1 MSESQNPTVA
11 AFDLDGTLSEGGSVV
26 HWLRFIAGTRAT
38 YSAGLSLLTPLTIGA
53 IKSGSAADSA
63 KERLFHKLLAGRD
76 VADVQAKSRE
86 FILQHLESNGR
97 AHVVAR
103 LRWHLDQ
110 GHKVVI
116 VSASPQLYVDVV
128 GETLG
133 ANGGCG
139 TRLGVDAR
147 NKLTGMYL
155 GKNCRGS
162 EKIRRLNEWISEQ
175 GFASKPVVYAYGNSR
190 GDLKMLTS
198 ADYGFDCG
206 KLGRFGAL
214 KNFSRLEA
222 SLLLD

>member
-1 MSESQNPTVA
+1 MSEQHNPTVA

-53 IKSGSAADSA
+53 IKSGSSADNA

-76 VADVQAKSRE
+76 IAEVQEQSRA
-86 FILQHLESNGR
+86 FILQHLEKNIR

-103 LRWHLDQ
+103 MRWHLDQ

-128 GETLG
+128 AEMFGT
-133 ANGGCG
+133 NGGCG

-162 EKIRRLNEWISEQ
+162 EKIRRLNEWIEQQ
-175 GFASKPVVYAYGNSR
+175 GFATKPVVYAYGNSR

-198 ADYGFDCG
+198 ADHGYDCG
-206 KLGRFGAL
+206 KLGRFSAL
-214 KNFSRLEA
+214 KNFNRLEA
-222 SLLLD
+222 

>member
-1 MSESQNPTVA
+1 MSESLKPTVA

-38 YSAGLSLLTPLTIGA
+38 YAAGFSLLTPLTIGA
-53 IKSGSAADSA
+53 IRSGSSADNA

-76 VADVQAKSRE
+76 VAEVQARSRE
-86 FILQHLESNGR
+86 FILQHLEKNGR

-103 LRWHLDQ
+103 MRWHLDQ

-128 GETLG
+128 AETFG

-155 GKNCRGS
+155 GNNCRGS
-162 EKIRRLNEWISEQ
+162 EKIRRLNEWIAQQ
-175 GFASKPVVYAYGNSR
+175 GFTSKPIVYAYGNSR

-198 ADYGFDCG
+198 ADHGYDCG

-214 KNFSRLEA
+214 KKFVRLEA
-222 SLLLD
+222 